1 MFKVLNIYVIYLLTT
16 DDAVFDVELFLK
28 SDPSISINQKLVEMG
43 VVRTVAKPILE
54 EEVDELMEPPELIL
68 PDGNEWDVYITFVT
82 STNSIMIRLVGDDY
96 SVRI

>member
-1 MFKVLNIYVIYLLTT
+1 MTRLICVIYLSST

-28 SDPSISINQKLVEMG
+28 SDPSVSINQKLVEMG

-54 EEVDELMEPPELIL
+54 EEVDELMEPPELVL